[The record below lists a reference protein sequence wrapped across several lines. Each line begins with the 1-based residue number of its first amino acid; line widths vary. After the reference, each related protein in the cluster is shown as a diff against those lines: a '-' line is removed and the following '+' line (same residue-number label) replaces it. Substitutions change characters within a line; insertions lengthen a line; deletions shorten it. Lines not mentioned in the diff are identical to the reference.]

1 MKNKKVYVNK
11 PWEISLVEEESDL
24 RIESPNDVI
33 LKNKYSHISA
43 GTELAC
49 VSGIEGWFVIPNT
62 PGYTAVAEVIE
73 KGTNVQH
80 VEKGDVVYTF
90 GPHQQW
96 FKIDITD
103 RWHGVCVNVPD
114 GLEPDI
120 ASFTHMAGIAM
131 TSLRASAIELGDVVV
146 VAGLGAIGNFAAQMA
161 QLQGATVIASDIN
174 NSRIKIARECGI
186 RNIFNPMETDTTDA
200 ILSFA
205 GREKVDCW
213 IDASG
218 SAPLIEQALDHIVPN
233 GEMILL
239 GSPRK
244 EYLTNLVKT
253 LQKIHLLDAIKIK
266 SALEFTFPTH
276 QNDFSKHSIERNSA
290 IIMGLMKNGSLKVK
304 PFYTHKVT
312 PEEAPS
318 AYFGLRD
325 KPDEYVGVVIDWA
338 GIR

>member
-1 MKNKKVYVNK
+1 MKNKKILVSK
-11 PWEISLVEEESDL
+11 PWEISLIEEESDL
-24 RIESPNDVI
+24 QIEGPNEVI
-33 LKNKYSHISA
+33 LRNQYSHISA

-49 VSGIEGWFVIPNT
+49 VSGIEGWFTIPNT

-80 VEKGDVVYTF
+80 FEKGDVVYTF

-103 RWHGVCVNVPD
+103 RWHGVCVKVPD

-131 TSLRASAIELGDVVV
+131 TSLRASSIELGDVVV

-161 QLQGATVIASDIN
+161 QLQGATVIAFDIN
-174 NSRIKIARECGI
+174 NSRIKIAGECGI
-186 RNIFNPMETDTTDA
+186 HHIFNPKEQDTRKA
-200 ILSFA
+200 IMSIT

-218 SAPLIEQALDHIVPN
+218 SAPLIEQALDHIIAS
-233 GEMILL
+233 GQMILL
-239 GSPRK
+239 GSPRH
-244 EYLTNLVKT
+244 EYQTNLVKT

-276 QNDFSKHSIERNSA
+276 QNDFNKHSIERNSA
-290 IIMGLMKNGSLKVK
+290 IIMDLMKNGSLKVK

-312 PEEAPS
+312 PEDAPS

-325 KPDEYVGVVIDWA
+325 KPDEFVGVVIDWT
-338 GIR
+338 GNI